1 MARRDYEQL
10 PWTERMKRLMH
21 ASLKEDA
28 HIVPGNIDNGDDNQV
43 GTLSERV
50 NRIFGFINNKRNTDM
65 TFFVMYDIE
74 SNKVRRH
81 IAKYLLES
89 GCIRLQRSMF
99 LANLPHEKF
108 NKIKDDL
115 AQVQACYDNDDSI
128 LVVPISCD
136 LLQAMKVIGR
146 DINVDIVLRTS
157 STLFF

>member
-1 MARRDYEQL
+1 MFNNDDGSA
-10 PWTERMKRLMH
+10 TRLTRK
-21 ASLKEDA
+21 S
-28 HIVPGNIDNGDDNQV
+28 I
-43 GTLSERV
+43 
-50 NRIFGFINNKRNTDM
+50 
-65 TFFVMYDIE
+65 FVMYDRE

-157 STLFF
+157 NTLFF